1 MSIKKVQMNYRT
13 IKRDLVYSG
22 KVFNIKVDQIEY
34 NTGNKAI
41 REVAEHPGG
50 AVVVPVT
57 KEGKIVMVTQHRFPV
72 DKILLELPAG
82 KLGKGENPFICA
94 VRELEEETGYKSDN
108 VEELGSIYT
117 TPGYSTEKLWIYL
130 AKDLKPGDY
139 NREEGEFGME
149 VFELSLK
156 EVEEKIYNGEIV
168 DGKTICGIFLVKK
181 FIK

>member
-1 MSIKKVQMNYRT
+1 MNYR
-13 IKRDLVYSG
+13 IVKSDVIYSG

-34 NTGNKAI
+34 NTGNKAV

-72 DKILLELPAG
+72 DKVLLELPAG
-82 KLGKGENPFICA
+82 KLSIGEDPFVCA

-108 VEELGSIYT
+108 VKELGSIYT

-130 AKDLKPGDY
+130 AKDLEPGNH
-139 NREEGEFGME
+139 NREEGEFGMQ

-156 EVEEKIYNGEIV
+156 EVEEKIHNGEIV
-168 DGKTICGIFLVKK
+168 DGKTICGIFLARDS
-181 FIK
+181 ISR

>member
-1 MSIKKVQMNYRT
+1 MNYKILNSEIIFR
-13 IKRDLVYSG
+13 G
-22 KVFNIKVDQIEY
+22 KVFNTKVDQIEY
-34 NTGNKAI
+34 NSGNKAV

-57 KEGKIVMVTQHRFPV
+57 DDGKIVMVTQHRFPMNKV
-72 DKILLELPAG
+72 LLELPAG
-82 KLGKGENPFICA
+82 KLSKNEDPKICA

-108 VEELGSIYT
+108 VIELGSIYT

-130 AKDLKPGDY
+130 AKDLKAGNH

-149 VFELSLK
+149 VFEFSFD

-168 DGKTICGIFLVKK
+168 DGKTICGIYLAKK
-181 FIK
+181 IINKN